1 MSDIGYPIP
10 DDEDIRLR
18 ALDGYDIMDSLPEQ
32 AYDDYAKL
40 ASVIC
45 GTPIALITLLDEHRQ
60 WFKANVGLDVDETP
74 RSQAFCAH
82 AIMNPDETMTVEDAS
97 LDPRFSANPLVT
109 GNPNIRF
116 YAGAPL
122 VTPTGEALGT
132 LCVIDREPRQLSD
145 SQLEALQILSR
156 EIIVQL
162 ELRRSLAN
170 LEQLVLDHE
179 KYVELMHEYQR
190 DMEKVRIH
198 LETQSVTD
206 VLTGVLNRRSFDL
219 KLDEEF
225 HRARSRRSPLS
236 LLMIDIDH
244 FKRLNDQFGHPV
256 GDETLRSV
264 AQFLQA
270 ELRAQD
276 CLFRYGGEEF
286 AVLLPETSLRGAMVL
301 GERFRR
307 VVQRAPWK
315 SRAVTV
321 SIGAA
326 VVDDAMLGPNELLQ
340 AGDRALYH
348 AKQNGRNRVS
358 ASTMTTEGDPGT
370 GATEPSRIVQR

>member
-1 MSDIGYPIP
+1 MSDVGYPIP
-10 DDEDIRLR
+10 HDEDIRLSV
-18 ALDGYDIMDSLPEQ
+18 LDGYDIMDSMPEQ
-32 AYDDYAKL
+32 AYDDYVKL

-60 WFKANVGLDVDETP
+60 WFKANIGLDVSETP

-82 AIMNPDETMTVEDAS
+82 AIMNPDETMTVEDATA
-97 LDPRFSANPLVT
+97 DIRFSANPLVT
-109 GNPNIRF
+109 GDPNIRF

-132 LCVIDREPRQLSD
+132 LCVIDREPRKLSET
-145 SQLEALQILSR
+145 QLEALQILSR

-162 ELRRSLAN
+162 ELRRSIAN

-206 VLTGVLNRRSFDL
+206 VLTGAQNRRSFDVR
-219 KLDEEF
+219 LDEQF
-225 HRARSRRSPLS
+225 HRAQSRQMPLS
-236 LLMIDIDH
+236 LLMIDVDH
-244 FKRLNDQFGHPV
+244 FKIFNDKFGHQV

-264 AQFLQA
+264 AHILQA

-276 CLFRYGGEEF
+276 SLFRYGGEEF
-286 AVLLPETSLRGAMVL
+286 AVIMPETTLRGAMVL

-307 VVQRAPWK
+307 VVQRASWK
-315 SRAVTV
+315 NRSVTV

-326 VVDDAMLGPNELLQ
+326 VVDEAMVGPRDLIQ
-340 AGDRALYH
+340 AGDSALYD

-358 ASTMTTEGDPGT
+358 AATVRADTEV
-370 GATEPSRIVQR
+370 I

>member
-1 MSDIGYPIP
+1 M
-10 DDEDIRLR
+10 
-18 ALDGYDIMDSLPEQ
+18 
-32 AYDDYAKL
+32 
-40 ASVIC
+40 
-45 GTPIALITLLDEHRQ
+45 
-60 WFKANVGLDVDETP
+60 
-74 RSQAFCAH
+74 
-82 AIMNPDETMTVEDAS
+82 
-97 LDPRFSANPLVT
+97 
-109 GNPNIRF
+109 
-116 YAGAPL
+116 
-122 VTPTGEALGT
+122 
-132 LCVIDREPRQLSD
+132 
-145 SQLEALQILSR
+145 
-156 EIIVQL
+156 
-162 ELRRSLAN
+162 
-170 LEQLVLDHE
+170 
-179 KYVELMHEYQR
+179 
-190 DMEKVRIH
+190 
-198 LETQSVTD
+198 
-206 VLTGVLNRRSFDL
+206 LTGVLNRRSFDL

>member
-1 MSDIGYPIP
+1 MSDAAYPVP

-18 ALDGYDIMDSLPEQ
+18 ALGGYDIMDSMPEQ
-32 AYDDYAKL
+32 AYDDYVKL

-45 GTPIALITLLDEHRQ
+45 GTPIALITLVDDHRQ
-60 WFKANVGLDVDETP
+60 WFKANIGLDVSETP

-82 AIMNPDETMTVEDAS
+82 AIMNPGETMTVEDATV
-97 LDPRFSANPLVT
+97 DARFSANPLVT
-109 GNPNIRF
+109 GDPNIRF

-132 LCVIDREPRQLSD
+132 LCVIDREPRKLSD
-145 SQLEALQILSR
+145 VQLEALQILSR

-162 ELRRSLAN
+162 ELRRSITT
-170 LEQLVLDHE
+170 LEQIVMDHD
-179 KYVELMHEYQR
+179 KYVDLMHEYQR

-206 VLTGVLNRRSFDL
+206 VLTGVQNRRSFDL
-219 KLDEEF
+219 ELDEEF
-225 HRARSRRSPLS
+225 HRAQSRRIPMS

-244 FKRLNDQFGHPV
+244 FKLLNDQFGHPV

-264 AQFLQA
+264 AHVLRA

-276 CLFRYGGEEF
+276 SLFRYGGEEF
-286 AVLLPETSLRGAMVL
+286 AVMLPATTLRGAMVL

-307 VVQRAPWK
+307 AVQRASWK
-315 SRAVTV
+315 NRTVTV

-326 VVDDAMLGPNELLQ
+326 VVDDAMEEPSDLLQ
-340 AGDRALYH
+340 AGDRALYR

-358 ASTMTTEGDPGT
+358 ASTVDAAVDPRSAT
-370 GATEPSRIVQR
+370 GPGQIIAQ